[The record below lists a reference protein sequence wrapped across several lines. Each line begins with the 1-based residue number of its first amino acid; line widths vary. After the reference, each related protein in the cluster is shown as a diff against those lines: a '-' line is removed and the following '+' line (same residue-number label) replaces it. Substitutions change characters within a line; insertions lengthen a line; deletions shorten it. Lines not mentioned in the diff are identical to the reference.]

1 MSSIKPVNVK
11 PMAIEESKGEKQ
23 ARFSSKENVQTRLL
37 GKIPKNHLN
46 HCMPYV
52 FITIPHKW
60 LGVEFESEKNFSQN
74 CFTVYKLL
82 VLLRLI

>member
-11 PMAIEESKGEKQ
+11 PVAIEESKGEKQ

-46 HCMPYV
+46 HCMP
-52 FITIPHKW
+52 
-60 LGVEFESEKNFSQN
+60 
-74 CFTVYKLL
+74 
-82 VLLRLI
+82 